1 MLKFLVKN
9 MKKAEFIIAWFIA
22 ICLGAVM
29 HMAHEWAE
37 LGHGV
42 YYILPINECVWE
54 HMKMIFYPMLL
65 FALYLCLKKG
75 SPERFSGPVLAN
87 ILAIP
92 VQTGLFFVY
101 YPFTHHSVLIVDII
115 AYALVM
121 AAAMW
126 LGYRWSSRARLGK
139 LWPLF
144 VLIAIAEG
152 VLMAYLTY
160 NPMDNFL
167 FNIK

>member
-1 MLKFLVKN
+1 
-9 MKKAEFIIAWFIA
+9 MKKSEFIILWFIA

-29 HMAHEWAE
+29 HMAHEWTE
-37 LGHGV
+37 LSHSV

-65 FALYLCLKKG
+65 FAIYLCLRQG
-75 SPERFSGPVLAN
+75 SPKPFSAP
-87 ILAIP
+87 ILTGLIAIP
-92 VQTGLFFVY
+92 VQIALFFVY

-126 LGYRWSSRARLGK
+126 LGLKWCKCRKIGK

-144 VLIAIAEG
+144 ALVAIAEG
-152 VLMAYLTY
+152 VVMAYLTY

>member
-1 MLKFLVKN
+1 
-9 MKKAEFIIAWFIA
+9 MKKTETIIIWFIA
-22 ICLGAVM
+22 ICIGAAM
-29 HMAHEWAE
+29 HMAHDWAD

-42 YYILPINECVWE
+42 YYVLPVNECVWE

-65 FALYLCLKKG
+65 FALYRCLECRNAEKL
-75 SPERFSGPVLAN
+75 SAPVLVG

-92 VQTGLFFVY
+92 VQIGLFFVY

-121 AAAMW
+121 AASLQLSVRW
-126 LGYRWSSRARLGK
+126 EKCRTLGRA
-139 LWPLF
+139 WPLF
-144 VLIAIAEG
+144 AAIAVAEAL
-152 VLMAYLTY
+152 LMAYLTY
-160 NPMDNFL
+160 HPMDNFL

>member
-1 MLKFLVKN
+1 
-9 MKKAEFIIAWFIA
+9 MKKTEFFIVWFVA

-42 YYILPINECVWE
+42 YYVLPVNECVWE

-65 FALYLCLKKG
+65 FAVYLCVKK
-75 SPERFSGPVLAN
+75 SSMEMFSAPVFAG
-87 ILAIP
+87 IIAIP
-92 VQTGLFFVY
+92 VQIGLFFVY

-126 LGYRWSSRARLGK
+126 VALRWTSCRKLGK
-139 LWPLF
+139 RWPLF
-144 VLIAIAEG
+144 VLIAVAEG
-152 VLMAYLTY
+152 ILMAYLTY
-160 NPMDNFL
+160 NPMNNFL